1 VTFAADAEMVNVVM
15 PVTASREGHPMKIS
29 EILRSKGGEVATIK
43 PDAKVRQ
50 LLALLAEHNI
60 GAVVVSSDG
69 SGIEGIVSERDVVR
83 RLHERGAELLDAPVS
98 SIMTTKVRT
107 CALGDKVEGL
117 RQVMTEH
124 RIRHVPVVDD
134 GKLTGIVSIGDVVK
148 SAIAELET
156 EREQLVDY
164 ISR

>member
-1 VTFAADAEMVNVVM
+1 M
-15 PVTASREGHPMKIS
+15 RIS
-29 EILRSKGGEVATIK
+29 EILRRKGEDVATIE
-43 PDAKVRQ
+43 PDTKVGQ

-69 SGIEGIVSERDVVR
+69 AAIEGIVSERDVVR
-83 RLHERGAELLDAPVS
+83 RLNERGAGLLDEPVS
-98 SIMTTKVRT
+98 SIMTATVRT
-107 CALGDKVEGL
+107 CAPGDNVEDL
-117 RQVMTEH
+117 RATMTEH
-124 RIRHVPVVDD
+124 RIRHVPVTRD
-134 GKLTGIVSIGDVVK
+134 GKLVGIVSIGDVVK